1 MGCGQSQVGIA
12 PRSDDNRPTDKPAS
26 VPGTPTKVSVERPRS
41 KTIKVKENDTPVG
54 SPVLL
59 KVRNNTHLCSFLK
72 NLKKKIVSNSIS
84 FHEFFIYV
92 PKISRS
98 LRLFI
103 RFFCQRLL

>member
-12 PRSDDNRPTDKPAS
+12 PRSDDNSNIPTDKPTS

-59 KVRNNTHLCSFLK
+59 KVRNSTHLCSFLK
-72 NLKKKIVSNSIS
+72 YLKKETVNKTIS
-84 FHEFFIYV
+84 FHEFFIY
-92 PKISRS
+92 
-98 LRLFI
+98 
-103 RFFCQRLL
+103 